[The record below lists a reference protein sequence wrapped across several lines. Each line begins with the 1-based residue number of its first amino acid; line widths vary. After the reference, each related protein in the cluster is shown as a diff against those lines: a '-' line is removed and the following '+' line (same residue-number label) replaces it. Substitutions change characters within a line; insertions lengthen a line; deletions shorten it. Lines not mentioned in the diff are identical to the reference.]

1 MQRSA
6 RLPIL
11 ILHALAGL
19 ALAGRAFAD
28 EVADPA
34 AEAKATFEHGR
45 ELVKA
50 GNNAEACPLF
60 EQSMALAPALGT
72 KLNLAICWAAIGR
85 LVDAQRLFEALVKD
99 TEVARQPQRLQLARE
114 GLEGVKDRVPHLKID
129 ASALPAGEAV
139 ELDGKTVETSVVLP
153 VDPGHHTIHAA
164 HALPV
169 EIEVAEGKQAEV
181 KLEPLASHPRPQQVL
196 YVGGAAAG
204 ALLISAFTGIAVIN
218 ERDNALHHCATSPA
232 DGSLV
237 CSQRG
242 LDLLDRAH
250 TMSHVSTTFLVTG
263 AAVAAFTAVLELKW
277 RRSNEAPIAT
287 AWTAPNT
294 VGVALEGAW

>member
-11 ILHALAGL
+11 IIL
-19 ALAGRAFAD
+19 ALTGRAFAD
-28 EVADPA
+28 DGDGPA
-34 AEAKATFEHGR
+34 VEAKAKFEHGR

-50 GNNAEACPLF
+50 GNSAEACPLF
-60 EQSMALAPALGT
+60 EESMRLAPALGT

-85 LVDAQRLFEALVKD
+85 LVDAQRLFEVLVKE
-99 TEVARQPQRLQLARE
+99 TEVAEQPQRLQLARE
-114 GLEGVKDRVPHLKID
+114 GLEGMKDRVPHLKID
-129 ASALPAGEAV
+129 ASALPKGEAI
-139 ELDGKTVETSVVLP
+139 ELDGKTVDASVVLP

-164 HALPV
+164 HAMPV

-181 KLEPLASHPRPQQVL
+181 TLEAIASHPRPQQVL
-196 YVGGAAAG
+196 YLGGAAAG

-218 ERDNALHHCATSPA
+218 ERDNALHHCATSPT
-232 DGSLV
+232 DGSLL

-242 LDLLDRAH
+242 IDLLDRAH
-250 TMSHVSTTFLVTG
+250 TMSHVSTAFLVTG
-263 AAVAAFTAVLELKW
+263 AALAAFTAVLELKW

-287 AWTAPNT
+287 AWTAPHT
-294 VGVALEGAW
+294 VGVALEAAW